1 MLSAL
6 LDTHILVWWLS
17 DQGRLSRAQVRA
29 LSEIDSGSATGAISG
44 MTLWEVAVLVERG
57 RLQIGGSVDVWLEEI
72 QSHPRLTV
80 LPITAAIAI
89 ESERLGPNFP
99 KDPADRIIA
108 ATARCHGLR
117 LLTADDKIR
126 RWGGVPII

>member
-17 DQGRLSRAQVRA
+17 DQGRLSRAQIRA
-29 LSEIDSGSATGAISG
+29 LSEIDSGSATAAISG

-57 RLQIGGSVDVWLEEI
+57 RLQIAGSADVWLDEI